1 MGATDVEFGCA
12 LLGTW
17 FASMF
22 TGVALSQAY
31 HYFHQSPNG
40 GPLRT
45 GLVATLI
52 ILCCAAWV
60 GQYAEIYFPTVADWG
75 DLASLAT
82 ESWATPFCT
91 ISNATAGVIVNT
103 YLIYRFYNVSKNIVL
118 AFLLGLLNLL
128 SFVMAFLALFVYA
141 GVGQTR
147 TLEDVQK
154 VVPLTIVWTVACTIC
169 DVAIAISLFWTL
181 RGMKTTFQDTD
192 RLLYRVTVISV
203 RNGYTTSLVST
214 GAMITTIIFPYSTI
228 AEIFLHMLTPLYL
241 MSLLSNLNLHGSGKS
256 ESRPLSYSRKNTVAG
271 NANIVINGIHVQHTI
286 LTTGD
291 PPASEIEM
299 AERKGQENGSVQQ
312 KQEPS
317 ADRFHSQHIHF
328 RSDSV

>member
-22 TGVALSQAY
+22 TGAAFSQAY

-60 GQYAEIYFPTVADWG
+60 GQYAEIYFLTVADWG

-91 ISNATAGVIVNT
+91 ISNATAGVV
-103 YLIYRFYNVSKNIVL
+103 
-118 AFLLGLLNLL
+118 
-128 SFVMAFLALFVYA
+128 FVMAFLALFMYGGA
-141 GVGQTR
+141 GQTR
-147 TLEDVQK
+147 TLEHK
-154 VVPLTIVWTVACTIC
+154 VIPLTIVWTVACAMC
-169 DVAIAISLFWTL
+169 DVAIAISLLWTR
-181 RGMKTTFQDTD
+181 RGMKTTFKDTD
-192 RLLYRVTVISV
+192 RLLYRVTVISI
-203 RNGYTTSLVST
+203 RNGCTTSLVST
-214 GAMITTIIFPYSTI
+214 GAMITTILLPYSTI
-228 AEIFLHMLTPLYL
+228 AKIFLYMLAPLYL

-256 ESRPLSYSRKNTVAG
+256 GSRPWSYSRKNTVAG

-291 PPASEIEM
+291 LPASQIEM
-299 AERKGQENGSVQQ
+299 AERKRQEDGSVQQ

-317 ADRFHSQHIHF
+317 ADDFGSQQIQF
-328 RSDSV
+328 GPDSL